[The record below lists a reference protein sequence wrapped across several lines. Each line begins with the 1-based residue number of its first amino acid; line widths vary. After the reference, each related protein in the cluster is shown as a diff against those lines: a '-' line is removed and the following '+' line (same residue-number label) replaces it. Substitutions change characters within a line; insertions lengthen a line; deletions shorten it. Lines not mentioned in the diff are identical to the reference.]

1 MLYFSG
7 KSGPSAWS
15 SSYFPLSGL
24 STYFSVGSDLIL
36 PAHANRNA
44 SVGTVWGMSRE
55 KRPRQGDEVG
65 RLKSGSL
72 RCFARPQL
80 PHFIHWQAA
89 VGACAR
95 LRPGTR
101 TPGSG
106 QRSANHGPQAKS
118 GPGLFIVLLE
128 QRRVM
133 NLYIDCGRIS
143 TTTTAGSELRQRPRG
158 PQNLKYPVP
167 SQS

>member
-1 MLYFSG
+1 MRGSDCIRPGHGQEKGKSKGENLKTIEEAINSWSAFYWHLSLAVLRDFRDKRLLASERPTPALTPATFWWAAKCNVDRRRVWGRMLYFSG

-24 STYFSVGSDLIL
+24 STYFSIGSDLIL

-44 SVGTVWGMSRE
+44 SIGTVLGMSRE

-80 PHFIHWQAA
+80 PHFIH
-89 VGACAR
+89 
-95 LRPGTR
+95 
-101 TPGSG
+101 
-106 QRSANHGPQAKS
+106 
-118 GPGLFIVLLE
+118 
-128 QRRVM
+128 
-133 NLYIDCGRIS
+133 
-143 TTTTAGSELRQRPRG
+143 
-158 PQNLKYPVP
+158 
-167 SQS
+167 